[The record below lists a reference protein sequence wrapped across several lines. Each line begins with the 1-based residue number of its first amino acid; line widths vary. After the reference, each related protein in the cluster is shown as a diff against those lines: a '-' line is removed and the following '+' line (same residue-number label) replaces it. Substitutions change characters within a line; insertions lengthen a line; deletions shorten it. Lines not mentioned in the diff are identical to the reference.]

1 MGKAIVAVF
10 SGTGNA
16 ARAAGHIIERL
27 RGAGYQAS
35 RVDLAAGEAI
45 PALDDEDLLVV
56 CSSTLGFSVP
66 STVMAALKAAP
77 RSGARVAMACVC
89 GSVMG
94 RRGISGGWSGAA
106 SMAAL
111 SVLRRRGYRPVGS
124 ADVSYPENWTQVSAP
139 AQGADR
145 EAMLARGD
153 AEAAAF
159 ADRLV
164 RSESGPVEGLFIR
177 RNVITLSVGRLV
189 GAIFRLAARRLLGRL
204 FVADDA
210 CTNCGLCAESCPA
223 KAIAMKDGLPA
234 WSAGCSACNRCINLC
249 PAKAIQTSTARLVL
263 VLGLNVAAMAAAPGI
278 ARGLLRAVAPG
289 LPAFG
294 LWVNLAGLVLYAAF
308 TALQIGPLDALLRA
322 AERSPALRRFFF
334 AGPTRRFG
342 RYLAPGFRPGRPAD
356 KSMDKST
363 GQPTGR

>member
-1 MGKAIVAVF
+1 MNNVIVAVF

-16 ARAAGHIIERL
+16 ARAASLVLGRLTAAGHE
-27 RGAGYQAS
+27 AS
-35 RVDLAAGEAI
+35 LVDLAAGEAL
-45 PALDDEDLLVV
+45 PTLGDEGLLVV

-77 RSGARVAMACVC
+77 RSGARVAIACVC
-89 GSVMG
+89 GATMG

-106 SMAAL
+106 SVAAL

-139 AQGADR
+139 AEGADR

-153 AEAAAF
+153 AEATAF
-159 ADRLV
+159 ADRLIQG
-164 RSESGPVEGLFIR
+164 ESGPVEGLFLR
-177 RNVITLSVGRLV
+177 RNLVTLSLGRLV

-210 CTNCGLCAESCPA
+210 CTSCGLCAEACPA
-223 KAIAMKDGLPA
+223 RAITMRNGLPA

-249 PAKAIQTSTARLVL
+249 PATAIQTSTARLVL
-263 VLGLNVAAMAAAPGI
+263 VLGCNVAALVAAPGA
-278 ARGLLRAVAPG
+278 ARGLLRALAPG

-294 LWVNLAGLVLYAAF
+294 LWANLAGLALYAAF
-308 TALQIGPLDALLRA
+308 TLLQLGPLDALLRA
-322 AERSPALRRFFF
+322 AERSAALRRLFV

-342 RYLAPGFRPGRPAD
+342 RYLAPGFRPSKAR
-356 KSMDKST
+356 ST
-363 GQPTGR
+363 TR